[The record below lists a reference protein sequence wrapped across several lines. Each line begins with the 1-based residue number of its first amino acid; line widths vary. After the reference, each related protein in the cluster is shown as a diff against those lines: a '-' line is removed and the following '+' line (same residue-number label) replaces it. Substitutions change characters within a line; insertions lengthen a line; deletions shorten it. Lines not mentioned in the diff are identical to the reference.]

1 MLWHYTHSSP
11 VSHHASCHRDLFPE
25 RKNRVRYE
33 KEQIELIMNEDR
45 KARGRGKVIIGYME
59 GCTKERMEG
68 GEALEENPHS

>member
-1 MLWHYTHSSP
+1 
-11 VSHHASCHRDLFPE
+11 
-25 RKNRVRYE
+25 
-33 KEQIELIMNEDR
+33 MNEDR